1 MDDLI
6 VDDNQSVRRHELR
19 RMQRRA
25 TGLLIVAAIVFVAA
39 RVAERSQPNWGFLRA
54 TAEAAMVGGVAD
66 WFAVTALFRRPL
78 GLPIP
83 HTALIPTR
91 KDQLGAT
98 LGTFVQQNFLNR
110 KAIEERLAGA
120 NVSQRLALWLQRP
133 ASAAIVSRQV
143 AVAIGG
149 VLEVLR
155 DEDVQ
160 GPLEAAVLNR
170 VEAVHAAPLAGRALA
185 MVTAEGRHHQL
196 VDASLAGALRFL
208 EANRE
213 TLRDR
218 FGRESPWWVPEK
230 IDSRIFDKLTTAL
243 EAFLREVSN
252 DQHHELRRYLD
263 QRVVELAGRL
273 ESDPDLIARGEELK
287 AELLAHPAVRNW
299 IGSLWAQLKTSLQA
313 QVADP
318 SSELA
323 LRVEA
328 VTRSLA
334 ETLASDKVLQGKID
348 GWVQRAISSVVVDY
362 QDEVSELI
370 TTTVA
375 RWNPQ
380 DTSNRIEL
388 AVGRDLQFIRIN
400 GTVVGGLV
408 GLAIYVVGQLLG

>member
-252 DQHHELRRYLD
+252 DQHHELRCD
-263 QRVVELAGRL
+263 
-273 ESDPDLIARGEELK
+273 SI
-287 AELLAHPAVRNW
+287 H
-299 IGSLWAQLKTSLQA
+299 
-313 QVADP
+313 
-318 SSELA
+318 
-323 LRVEA
+323 EA
-328 VTRSLA
+328 
-334 ETLASDKVLQGKID
+334 
-348 GWVQRAISSVVVDY
+348 
-362 QDEVSELI
+362 
-370 TTTVA
+370 
-375 RWNPQ
+375 
-380 DTSNRIEL
+380 
-388 AVGRDLQFIRIN
+388 F
-400 GTVVGGLV
+400 
-408 GLAIYVVGQLLG
+408 

>member
-98 LGTFVQQNFLNR
+98 LGAFVQQNFLNR

-348 GWVQRAISSVVVDY
+348 DWLQRAISSVVVDY